1 MDPLEPIR
9 SIKHGTVVFEYDN
22 TVVYVDPFEIE
33 DDTHDADL
41 IIITHAHHKHFSLK
55 DIKKVCQQDTC
66 YATTPDIAAELERE
80 LDIDRAYI
88 SHLTYD
94 TPPAAFECGAMV
106 MPVPA
111 VNERHSL
118 EEGFGFCLE
127 FAGFKYYITGDT
139 DFFAESVNCNVIFA
153 VCDGV
158 SNMTKDEKQV
168 LHQLKA
174 MDKMP
179 DIVVP
184 YHCTH
189 EKAHALSSIL
199 TENNINCIIL

>member
-9 SIKHGTVVFEYDN
+9 SIKHGTVVFEFDN

-33 DDTHDADL
+33 NDTHDADL
-41 IIITHAHHKHFSLK
+41 IIITHAHHDHFSIE

-66 YATTPDIAAELERE
+66 YATTPDIAARLEKE

-111 VNERHSL
+111 VNAHHSL
-118 EEGFGFCLE
+118 EDGFGFCLE
-127 FAGFKYYITGDT
+127 FAGYKYYITSDT
-139 DFFAESVNCNVIFA
+139 DIFAESVNCDVIFA

-158 SNMTKDEKQV
+158 HNMTDNEQV
-168 LHQLKA
+168 VQQLIA

-184 YHCTH
+184 YHCSQ
-189 EKAHALSSIL
+189 EKAHALSNIL
-199 TENNINCIIL
+199 TEKNINCIIL